1 MIKQQ
6 QDYSLSKKHSYN
18 QQIHRNMQEMKW
30 KIPCLLCI
38 LLMIPDWHSVLALFV
53 VTAPRST
60 YTAEYGDTVQL
71 ICSFP
76 VEENVHVSKKLK
88 VSWEHIDYFQ
98 DKSQDVLMLNDGQLD
113 LKRQPDSFRGR
124 TTLLMEELNNGRAV
138 LEITNVKLTDSGKY
152 RCVLQLDGSDYKT
165 ISLQVKASYKRIHIN
180 TSENEE
186 FLTCQSLGFP
196 IAEVSWQN
204 NGDNVSLPSNTSHFL
219 TSDGVYNLTSTIR
232 IRPDVTQ
239 NYTCVFWNEELNEK
253 TQVSFIHQVN
263 QDTEINGFP
272 KNIGRILTIISV
284 ILVVLVTMIAIY
296 LTRKHCF
303 KCFRKKGK
311 RNFSTG
317 NWCET
322 MCPRTNTKDEQDSL
336 PNNPRQ

>member
-1 MIKQQ
+1 M
-6 QDYSLSKKHSYN
+6 LF
-18 QQIHRNMQEMKW
+18 MKEQKMKL

-76 VEENVHVSKKLK
+76 VEENVHISKKLK
-88 VSWEHIDYFQ
+88 VSWEHIDSFQ
-98 DKSQDVLMLNDGQLD
+98 DKSQDVLILNEGQLD
-113 LKRQPDSFRGR
+113 LKRQPDSFKGR

-138 LEITNVKLTDSGKY
+138 LEITNLKITDSGKY

-165 ISLQVKASYKRIHIN
+165 ISLKVKASYKKIHIN
-180 TSENEE
+180 IYENEK

-204 NGDNVSLPSNTSHFL
+204 NDGNVSLPSNTSHFL
-219 TSDGVYNLTSTIR
+219 TPDGVYNLTSTIR
-232 IRPDVTQ
+232 IRPEITQ
-239 NYTCVFWNEELNEK
+239 NYTCVFWNKELNEK
-253 TQVSFIHQVN
+253 TQASFIHMKVD
-263 QDTEINGFP
+263 QDTIINQFP
-272 KNIGRILTIISV
+272 INTGSILTIISV
-284 ILVVLVTMIAIY
+284 ILALLVTMIGIY
-296 LTRKHCF
+296 MKRKDYC

-311 RNFSTG
+311 RHFNTG
-317 NWCET
+317 ILCGT
-322 MCPRTNTKDEQDSL
+322 MCRRTNDKTKDEQHRL
-336 PNNPRQ
+336 PNNPGQ